1 MDPFTITNADKQ
13 RWPLV
18 VSLPHSGTAIP
29 EQMRQALIAGVLMPN
44 TDWFL
49 PDLYAFLPELGVT
62 MIENRMSR
70 YVTDPNRETK
80 EAADGNYLGS
90 VVYQQNTWRRRLY
103 AKPLTAAQIQARLT
117 KYYWP
122 YHQALTELL
131 AAKVAQF
138 GHCVL
143 IDLHS
148 FAEYTHTDVR
158 KPCQVV
164 LGNRNDTAS
173 PRDLRKTAA
182 EQFKAGGVLLALKL
196 PAPASRTSAGAGVA
210 DDQRSVAGYLVP
222 RSCRRRRTRRDRPL
236 LWQSP
241 FHASRSP
248 WSSRLAPVCA

>member
-13 RWPLV
+13 HWPLV

-29 EQMRQALIAGVLMPN
+29 EEMRQALIAGVLMPN

-70 YVTDPNRETK
+70 YVADPNRETK

-90 VVYQQNTWRRRLY
+90 VVYQQNTWRRPLY

-148 FAEYTHTDVR
+148 FAEYTHTDGASLVR
-158 KPCQVV
+158 WC
-164 LGNRNDTAS
+164 
-173 PRDLRKTAA
+173 
-182 EQFKAGGVLLALKL
+182 
-196 PAPASRTSAGAGVA
+196 
-210 DDQRSVAGYLVP
+210 
-222 RSCRRRRTRRDRPL
+222 
-236 LWQSP
+236 
-241 FHASRSP
+241 
-248 WSSRLAPVCA
+248 